1 MRHINSFTHEN
12 LWVVTH
18 TACIVTFVSLVTN
31 YLPKQIFL
39 IIFFFIA
46 RQCIRLKLRV
56 ARLIEEYIASFYIA
70 SRDRVCA

>member
-1 MRHINSFTHEN
+1 MGRDAHRLHRDIRVVSHELLTKAN
-12 LWVVTH
+12 
-18 TACIVTFVSLVTN
+18 FSD
-31 YLPKQIFL
+31 YL
-39 IIFFFIA
+39 FFIA